1 MITVTDDNVVV
12 VEQGSFEAQK
22 IAKAM
27 SSPASADLFN
37 TLSDCPMSATALA
50 ERSGLPLTTVK
61 YHLENMLSG
70 GLIEVTDTR
79 WSAKGR
85 EMKIY
90 AVKDQVVVIAPKKK
104 VDIRGIVERY
114 GVAAGALA
122 VVCALG
128 LAIPSTLL
136 GFIQGTPVGSD
147 AVPAMLKTGQIEVG
161 LGEPQA
167 VTIEANTLVTP
178 TDTIAA
184 VSGIPP
190 WIHEAVIL
198 FFIAGV
204 VILALMMA
212 YEVYSIR
219 RDV

>member
-1 MITVTDDNVVV
+1 M
-12 VEQGSFEAQK
+12 A
-22 IAKAM
+22 
-27 SSPASADLFN
+27 
-37 TLSDCPMSATALA
+37 
-50 ERSGLPLTTVK
+50 
-61 YHLENMLSG
+61 
-70 GLIEVTDTR
+70 GLIEVTDTC

-114 GVAAGALA
+114 GVAAGAFA

-161 LGEPQA
+161 LGDPQA

-184 VSGIPP
+184 VSGMPP

>member
-1 MITVTDDNVVV
+1 MTDDNVVV

-27 SSPASADLFN
+27 SSPTSADLFN
-37 TLSDCPMSATALA
+37 ALSDCPMSATALA
-50 ERSGLPLTTVK
+50 ERSELPLTTVK
-61 YHLENMLSG
+61 YHLENMLSA

-90 AVKDQVVVIAPKKK
+90 AIKDQVVVIAPKKK

-122 VVCALG
+122 VISALG

-136 GFIQGTPVGSD
+136 GFIQGTPS
-147 AVPAMLKTGQIEVG
+147 VPEITPALAKTGQLSVE
-161 LGEPQA
+161 LGEVQTLA
-167 VTIEANTLVTP
+167 LANP
-178 TDTIAA
+178 TDTAA
-184 VSGIPP
+184 TISSMPL
-190 WIHEAVIL
+190 WIHEAVMV
-198 FFIAGV
+198 FFVAGI

-219 RDV
+219 REV

>member
-27 SSPASADLFN
+27 SSPTSADLFN
-37 TLSDCPMSATALA
+37 ALSDFPMSATALA

-61 YHLENMLSG
+61 YHLENMLSA

-90 AVKDQVVVIAPKKK
+90 AVKDQVVVIAPRKK

-122 VVCALG
+122 VVCSLG

-136 GFIQGTPVGSD
+136 GMIQGGPGPELTPM
-147 AVPAMLKTGQIEVG
+147 AAKTGLVNMEVG
-161 LGEPQA
+161 DP
-167 VTIEANTLVTP
+167 VTLTGVTP
-178 TDTIAA
+178 TDAVNAA
-184 VSGIPP
+184 AGMPL
-190 WIHEAVIL
+190 WIHEAVL
-198 FFIAGV
+198 VFFVAGV

-219 RDV
+219 RDA

>member
-27 SSPASADLFN
+27 SSPTSADLFN
-37 TLSDCPMSATALA
+37 ALSDYPMSATALA
-50 ERSGLPLTTVK
+50 ERCDLPLTTVK
-61 YHLENMLSG
+61 YHLENMMSA

-90 AVKDQVVVIAPKKK
+90 AVKDQVVVIAPRKK

-122 VVCALG
+122 IVCSLG

-136 GFIQGTPVGSD
+136 GFVQGTPGGV
-147 AVPAMLKTGQIEVG
+147 TG
-161 LGEPQA
+161 
-167 VTIEANTLVTP
+167 VTP
-178 TDTIAA
+178 PLVKSGFDALATTSVAETTASAA
-184 VSGIPP
+184 TMPL
-190 WIHEAVIL
+190 WLHEAVMV
-198 FFIAGV
+198 FFVAGV
-204 VILALMMA
+204 VILAMMMV
-212 YEVYSIR
+212 YEVYSMR
-219 RDV
+219 RDI

>member
-27 SSPASADLFN
+27 SSPTSADLFN
-37 TLSDCPMSATALA
+37 ILSDCPMSATALA

-61 YHLENMLSG
+61 YHLENMLSAA
-70 GLIEVTDTR
+70 LIEVTDTR

-122 VVCALG
+122 VVCSLG

-136 GFIQGTPVGSD
+136 GFIQQTPVGPEVVS
-147 AVPAMLKTGQIEVG
+147 AMAKTGAVNVE
-161 LGEPQA
+161 LGDPLA
-167 VTIEANTLVTP
+167 TTFVSP
-178 TDTIAA
+178 TETGTV
-184 VSGIPP
+184 VSGMPL